1 MIFEGILLQIIDSIN
16 GIRQIIKTVKKKNF
30 QIGFVPTMGALHD
43 GHLSLIRE
51 ARKENDIL
59 IVSIFVN
66 PLQFGKNEDFH
77 RYPTPFKNDCLLLS
91 EEKADILF
99 CPNKE
104 EIYPETFSTSITLK
118 KLENKLCG
126 KSRPGHFSAVA
137 TIVLKLFNILKP
149 DIVYFGQKDF
159 QQTVIIKRLVSDLNI
174 DTKIKVL
181 PIVRDKDGLA
191 LSSRNSYLNDNERKD
206 ALCLF
211 KALTKAKHM
220 INSGIMLNRE
230 IINEMKRIITDY
242 KTAKVDYISI
252 VDQNN
257 LEDTEYAKSGDV
269 IALAVKIGNTRLID
283 NFIIPFLLSLFYSLT
298 SFPIYKNATLKD
310 FI

>member
-1 MIFEGILLQIIDSIN
+1 MQIIDSIN
-16 GIRQIIKTVKKKNF
+16 GIRQKIETFKKNNF
-30 QIGFVPTMGALHD
+30 QIGFIPTMGALHD

-51 ARKENDIL
+51 ARKENDTI
-59 IVSIFVN
+59 IVSIFIN
-66 PLQFGKNEDFH
+66 PLQFGENEDFN
-77 RYPTPFKNDCLLLS
+77 RYPRPFKNDCLLLS
-91 EEKADILF
+91 QENADILF
-99 CPNKE
+99 CPNRE
-104 EIYPETFSTSITLK
+104 EIYPVSFCTSVTLK
-118 KLENKLCG
+118 KLEDKLCG

-159 QQTVIIKRLVSDLNI
+159 QQTVIIKKMVSDLNV

-191 LSSRNSYLNDNERKD
+191 LSSRNAYLGNDERKD

-220 INSGIMLNRE
+220 INSGITLNRE
-230 IINEMKRIITDY
+230 IINAMKSVINDY
-242 KTAKVDYISI
+242 KSAKVDYISI

-257 LEDTEYAKSGDV
+257 LEDTENAKSGDV

-283 NFIIPFLLSLFYSLT
+283 NYIIPFFVFIFYSFT
-298 SFPIYKNATLKD
+298 SFLIY
-310 FI
+310 